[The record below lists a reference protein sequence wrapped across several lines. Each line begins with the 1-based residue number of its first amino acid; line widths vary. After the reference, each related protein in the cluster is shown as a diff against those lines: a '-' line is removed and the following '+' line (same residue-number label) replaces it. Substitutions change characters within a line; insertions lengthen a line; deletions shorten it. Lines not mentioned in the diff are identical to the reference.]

1 MCLGLGTDTY
11 PRQSNYYSE
20 NASEERASIFIN
32 KEGGTHP
39 GKRLTFFSELQ
50 LQIPA
55 DLRWLPDG
63 SGFLY
68 STIHLEYDRSNIFH
82 FDITQNKTKQVTQFA
97 TEFARKFCVS
107 PDGKWIVYERS
118 PTWDDNES
126 PVDLWMIKID
136 GTEDHLLVKNGESPS
151 WSK

>member
-1 MCLGLGTDTY
+1 MGGII
-11 PRQSNYYSE
+11 YSE
-20 NASEERASIFIN
+20 NSTEERAGIFIS

-82 FDITQNKTKQVTQFA
+82 YDINTNKTKQVTQFSN
-97 TEFARKFCVS
+97 EFARRFSVS
-107 PDGKWIVYERS
+107 PDGKWVVYERS
-118 PTWDDNES
+118 STWDDDES
-126 PVDLWMIKID
+126 SVDLWVIKVD
-136 GTEDHLLVKNGESPS
+136 GTEERLLVKNGESPS